1 MNISELERL
10 VELVNGA
17 DICELTLR
25 HEGSRVT
32 IRKSPSPSAAVRSE
46 ALTITQDRE
55 GRDGDFLLDMTPDM
69 SSDDSV
75 TAEENIIIV
84 KSPLVG
90 TFRHAKCPV
99 VLATLVTEG
108 QVLGI
113 IEAMKLP
120 SEVVAIG
127 AGKVVE
133 VFVEEGQFVEYGQ
146 ELYAIQP
153 DNLDN

>member
-32 IRKSPSPSAAVRSE
+32 IRKSPSSSPTIHSE
-46 ALTITQDRE
+46 ALTITQDRG
-55 GRDGDFLLDMTPDM
+55 GREGDFVLDMTPDM
-69 SSDDSV
+69 PSDE
-75 TAEENIIIV
+75 TAIAEENIIIV

-90 TFRHAKCPV
+90 TFRHAKRPV
-99 VLATLVTEG
+99 VLAALVTEG

-120 SEVVAIG
+120 SEVLAMG

-153 DNLDN
+153 DNPSI